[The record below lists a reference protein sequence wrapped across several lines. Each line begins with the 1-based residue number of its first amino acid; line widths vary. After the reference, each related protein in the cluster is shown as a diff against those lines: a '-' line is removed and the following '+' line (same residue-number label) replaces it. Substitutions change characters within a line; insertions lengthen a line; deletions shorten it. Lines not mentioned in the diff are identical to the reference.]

1 MTAQPPGNIRV
12 TDDGRGDVR
21 GTAVRVV
28 FGALRHMNSWPTA
41 ADAFLHAAA
50 AEGVRGP
57 AVWKLI
63 DQAMTEAVG
72 HTRACLPDM
81 SWDNQREVLRRTGDR
96 LTAQIEPDH
105 RGGAL

>member
-12 TDDGRGDVR
+12 TDDARGDVR

-28 FGALRHMNSWPTA
+28 FGALRRLDRWPTA

-50 AEGVRGP
+50 AEGATD
-57 AVWKLI
+57 AVWPLI
-63 DQAMTEAVG
+63 DAAMTAAVG
-72 HTRACLPDM
+72 HTRGCLADM
-81 SWDNQREVLRRTGDR
+81 SYDNQREVLRRTGDH
-96 LTAQIEPDH
+96 LTRQIQPDH